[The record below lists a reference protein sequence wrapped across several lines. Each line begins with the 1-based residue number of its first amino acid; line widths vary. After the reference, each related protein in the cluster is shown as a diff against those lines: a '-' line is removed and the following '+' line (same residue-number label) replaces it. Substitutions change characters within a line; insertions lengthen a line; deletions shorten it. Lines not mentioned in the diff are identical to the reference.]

1 MPKKTSKT
9 EVVIPFSDNFTPIW
23 ELWKEYKD
31 EAFGFKYKSGISEQM
46 ALKKLVQLSGGHE
59 DVAIAIIE
67 QSMADQWEGL
77 FPLKN
82 NNTPNGQKQRAGTDT
97 QRQSLNDA
105 LNKRFGNGQQN

>member
-1 MPKKTSKT
+1 MLKKTSKT
-9 EVVIPFSDNFTPIW
+9 VVVNPFSEKFTSVW

-46 ALKKLVQLSGGHE
+46 ALKKLVRISGGHE
-59 DVAIAIIE
+59 DVAVAIIE

-77 FPLKN
+77 FPLLN
-82 NNTPNGQKQRAGTDT
+82 NNTPNGQRKRVDADT

-105 LNKRFGNGQQN
+105 LNKRFGNG